1 MATMSFVVMGIRMA
15 TGHLMLRRFFYFISV
30 IQFLFFALIVIQ
42 TRRRL
47 LRHNPSIVAREKR
60 GDARARRR
68 RGDERTRDDDD
79 DDDDADDHGRR
90 GPPRRRRRV
99 PLAVDLSLSSAFT
112 PLQRIVLTANGN
124 LQRILSA
131 HHNRAVTVTV
141 LRNERVKIGLW
152 RRRVLI
158 AVDGTPACVAASVV
172 TAVTRE
178 AIELADGGGVGIG
191 QIFAELGGKQSFS
204 LLEVSKNATTFSRTY
219 TLANAHIMCH
229 VEEVLPL
236 NLFDDD
242 FFGRAPDWHP
252 DAALQ

>member
-1 MATMSFVVMGIRMA
+1 MVGAIAALALLAASADSFVTNHPSLLAKSAA
-15 TGHLMLRRFFYFISV
+15 TRAHDAAEATSEPATTTTTTTTQTIMDGADHL
-30 IQFLFFALIVIQ
+30 
-42 TRRRL
+42 
-47 LRHNPSIVAREKR
+47 
-60 GDARARRR
+60 GDV
-68 RGDERTRDDDD
+68 GGS
-79 DDDDADDHGRR
+79 H
-90 GPPRRRRRV
+90 
-99 PLAVDLSLSSAFT
+99 LAVDLSLSSAFT

-131 HHNRAVTVTV
+131 YHNRAVTVTV

-242 FFGRAPDWHP
+242 FFARAPDWHP